1 MVTWVRSESVHS
13 FDEYFGS
20 GDANNMRDFRR
31 WMMVG
36 VAALAAVS
44 MSACK
49 PTYEAP
55 VDDPIMTTAP
65 ADAPYDMDFDQLND
79 DVIDSFSKTHVV
91 FPFVKSMEISGNN
104 DTKNIE
110 VDIDIQEGVAD
121 EAVQV
126 LLSDVTKKI
135 DNNAYIQ
142 DFRIKKSD
150 DTQFGS
156 VYDIYSYTYKVTCGD
171 TTLYDTTINAGEDIP
186 LDPSVDGNKIMAALE
201 QQEQAMSQSDAETT
215 ASNG

>member
-1 MVTWVRSESVHS
+1 
-13 FDEYFGS
+13 
-20 GDANNMRDFRR
+20 MRRDLRA

-44 MSACK
+44 VSACK

-91 FPFVKSMEISGNN
+91 FPFVKSMEISGDN

-121 EAVQV
+121 YAVQV

-142 DFRIKKSD
+142 DFRIKKAD

-156 VYDIYSYTYKVTCGD
+156 VYDIYSYTYKVTCGED
-171 TTLYDTTINAGEDIP
+171 TLYDETIQPGTEIP
-186 LDPSVDGNKIMAALE
+186 LDPSVDGNKIMESVAN
-201 QQEQAMSQSDAETT
+201 EQADEESTEASAET
-215 ASNG
+215 SN

>member
-1 MVTWVRSESVHS
+1 MKDLRT
-13 FDEYFGS
+13 
-20 GDANNMRDFRR
+20 

-36 VAALAAVS
+36 VVALAAVS
-44 MSACK
+44 VSACK

-65 ADAPYDMDFDQLND
+65 ADAPYEMDFDQLND
-79 DVIDSFSKTHVV
+79 DVIDSFSKTHVI

-142 DFRIKKSD
+142 DFRIKKAD

-156 VYDIYSYTYKVTCGD
+156 VYDIYSYTYKVTCGGA
-171 TTLYDTTINAGEDIP
+171 TLFDTTINAGESIP
-186 LDPSVDGNKIMAALE
+186 LDPSVDGNKIMESLAA
-201 QQEQAMSQSDAETT
+201 EQASEGSTDTSEA
-215 ASNG
+215 ASN

>member
-1 MVTWVRSESVHS
+1 
-13 FDEYFGS
+13 
-20 GDANNMRDFRR
+20 MRDIRR

-36 VAALAAVS
+36 IAALAAVFV
-44 MSACK
+44 SACK

-65 ADAPYDMDFDQLND
+65 ADAPYEMDFDQLND

-91 FPFVKSMEISGNN
+91 FPFVRSMEISGDNEA
-104 DTKNIE
+104 KSIE
-110 VDIDIQEGVAD
+110 VDIDIQEGVD
-121 EAVQV
+121 DYAVQV

-142 DFRIKKSD
+142 DFRIKKAD

-156 VYDIYSYTYKVTCGD
+156 VYDIYSYTYKVTCGGE
-171 TTLYDTTINAGEDIP
+171 TLYDETIQPGTEIP
-186 LDPSVDGNKIMAALE
+186 LDSSVDGNKIMESVAN
-201 QQEQAMSQSDAETT
+201 EQALAESTEASAV
-215 ASNG
+215 ASN

>member
-1 MVTWVRSESVHS
+1 MKLMK
-13 FDEYFGS
+13 
-20 GDANNMRDFRR
+20 NLMIL
-31 WMMVG
+31 G
-36 VAALAAVS
+36 VVALAALSVT
-44 MSACK
+44 ACK

-65 ADAPYDMDFDQLND
+65 ADAPYEMDFDQLND

-91 FPFVKSMEISGNN
+91 FPFVKSMEISGDN

-121 EAVQV
+121 YAVQV

-135 DNNAYIQ
+135 DYNAYVQ
-142 DFRIKKSD
+142 DFRIKKPD

-156 VYDIYSYTYKVTCGD
+156 VYDIYSYTYKVTCGEE
-171 TTLYDTTINAGEDIP
+171 TLYDETIQPGMEIP
-186 LDPSVDGNKIMAALE
+186 LDPSVDGNKIMESVAN
-201 QQEQAMSQSDAETT
+201 EQATEGLTETSE
-215 ASNG
+215 ASSN

>member
-1 MVTWVRSESVHS
+1 
-13 FDEYFGS
+13 
-20 GDANNMRDFRR
+20 MRDFRR
-31 WMMVG
+31 WMVAG

-44 MSACK
+44 VSACK

-65 ADAPYDMDFDQLND
+65 ADAPYEMDFDQLND

-91 FPFVKSMEISGNN
+91 FPFVKSMEISGDN

-121 EAVQV
+121 YAVQV

-142 DFRIKKSD
+142 DFRIKKAD

-156 VYDIYSYTYKVTCGD
+156 VYDIYSYTYKVTCGED
-171 TTLYDTTINAGEDIP
+171 TLYDETIQPGTEIP
-186 LDPSVDGNKIMAALE
+186 LDPSVDGNKIMESVANEQTTEGLTETSAMAL
-201 QQEQAMSQSDAETT
+201 
-215 ASNG
+215 N

>member
-1 MVTWVRSESVHS
+1 
-13 FDEYFGS
+13 
-20 GDANNMRDFRR
+20 MRDFRR

-36 VAALAAVS
+36 VAALAAISV
-44 MSACK
+44 SACK

-65 ADAPYDMDFDQLND
+65 ADAPYEMDFDQLND

-91 FPFVKSMEISGNN
+91 FPFVKSMEISGDN

-121 EAVQV
+121 YAVQV

-135 DNNAYIQ
+135 DYNAYVQ
-142 DFRIKKSD
+142 DFRIKKPD

-171 TTLYDTTINAGEDIP
+171 TTLYDTTIDAGESIP
-186 LDPSVDGNKIMAALE
+186 LDPSVDGNKIMESVANE
-201 QQEQAMSQSDAETT
+201 QTTEGLTETSAM
-215 ASNG
+215 ASN

>member
-1 MVTWVRSESVHS
+1 
-13 FDEYFGS
+13 
-20 GDANNMRDFRR
+20 MRDLRR

-36 VAALAAVS
+36 VVALAAVS
-44 MSACK
+44 VSACK

-121 EAVQV
+121 EAIQV

-142 DFRIKKSD
+142 DFRIKKAD

-171 TTLYDTTINAGEDIP
+171 TTLYDTTINAGESIP
-186 LDPSVDGNKIMAALE
+186 LDPSVDGNKIMESLAA
-201 QQEQAMSQSDAETT
+201 EQASEGSTDTSEA
-215 ASNG
+215 ASN

>member
-1 MVTWVRSESVHS
+1 
-13 FDEYFGS
+13 
-20 GDANNMRDFRR
+20 MRRDLRA

-44 MSACK
+44 VSACK
-49 PTYEAP
+49 PTYKAP

-65 ADAPYDMDFDQLND
+65 ADAPYEMDFDQLND

-91 FPFVKSMEISGNN
+91 FPFVKSMEISGDN

-121 EAVQV
+121 YAVQV

-142 DFRIKKSD
+142 DFRIKQAD

-156 VYDIYSYTYKVTCGD
+156 VYDIYSYTYKVTCDGEM
-171 TTLYDTTINAGEDIP
+171 LYDETIQPGTEIP
-186 LDPSVDGNKIMAALE
+186 LDPSVDGNKIMESLADE
-201 QQEQAMSQSDAETT
+201 QDPDAPSDTSETT
-215 ASNG
+215 SN

>member
-1 MVTWVRSESVHS
+1 MI
-13 FDEYFGS
+13 
-20 GDANNMRDFRR
+20 DFRR

-36 VAALAAVS
+36 VAALAAISV
-44 MSACK
+44 SACK

-65 ADAPYDMDFDQLND
+65 ADAPYEMDFDQLND

-91 FPFVKSMEISGNN
+91 FPFVKSMEISGDN

-121 EAVQV
+121 YAVQV

-135 DNNAYIQ
+135 DYNAYVQ
-142 DFRIKKSD
+142 DFRIKKPD

-156 VYDIYSYTYKVTCGD
+156 VYDIYSYTYKVTCGEE
-171 TTLYDTTINAGEDIP
+171 TLYDETIQPGMEIP
-186 LDPSVDGNKIMAALE
+186 LDPSVDGNKIMESVAN
-201 QQEQAMSQSDAETT
+201 EQATEGLTETSE
-215 ASNG
+215 ASSN

>member
-1 MVTWVRSESVHS
+1 
-13 FDEYFGS
+13 
-20 GDANNMRDFRR
+20 MRDLRR
-31 WMMVG
+31 WMVVG

-44 MSACK
+44 VTACK

-65 ADAPYDMDFDQLND
+65 ADAPYEMDFDQLND

-91 FPFVKSMEISGNN
+91 FPFVKSMEISGDN

-121 EAVQV
+121 YAVQV

-135 DNNAYIQ
+135 DYNAYVQ
-142 DFRIKKSD
+142 DFRIKKPD

-156 VYDIYSYTYKVTCGD
+156 VYDIYSYTYKVSCNGA
-171 TTLYDTTINAGEDIP
+171 TLYGETIQPGTKIP
-186 LDPSVDGNKIMAALE
+186 LDPSVDGNKIMESVANE
-201 QQEQAMSQSDAETT
+201 QTTEGLTETSAM
-215 ASNG
+215 ASN

>member
-1 MVTWVRSESVHS
+1 MLIS
-13 FDEYFGS
+13 
-20 GDANNMRDFRR
+20 
-31 WMMVG
+31 
-36 VAALAAVS
+36 VAAIAAASV
-44 MSACK
+44 SACK

-55 VDDPIMTTAP
+55 VNDPIMTTAP

-79 DVIDSFSKTHVV
+79 DVINSFSKTHVV
-91 FPFVKSMEISGNN
+91 FPFIKSMEISGNN
-104 DTKNIE
+104 DAKNIK

-121 EAVQV
+121 GAIQV

-142 DFRIKKSD
+142 DFRIKQAD

-171 TTLYDTTINAGEDIP
+171 TTLYDTTIEAGESIP
-186 LDPSVDGNKIMAALE
+186 LDPSVDGNKIMDAIE
-201 QQEQAMSQSDAETT
+201 QQKQEMSQSDAETT

>member
-1 MVTWVRSESVHS
+1 MKSMKNSVIFGMTALVALSVT
-13 FDEYFGS
+13 
-20 GDANNMRDFRR
+20 
-31 WMMVG
+31 
-36 VAALAAVS
+36 
-44 MSACK
+44 ACK

-55 VDDPIMTTAP
+55 VDDPVMTTAP
-65 ADAPYDMDFDQLND
+65 ADAPYEMDFDQLND

-91 FPFVKSMEISGNN
+91 FPFVKSMEISGDN

-121 EAVQV
+121 YAVQV

-142 DFRIKKSD
+142 DFRIKQAD

-156 VYDIYSYTYKVTCGD
+156 VYDIYSYTYKVTCGGEA
-171 TTLYDTTINAGEDIP
+171 LYDETIQPGTEIP
-186 LDPSVDGNKIMAALE
+186 LDPSVDGNKIMESVAN
-201 QQEQAMSQSDAETT
+201 EQADEESTEAGT
-215 ASNG
+215 ASLN

>member
-1 MVTWVRSESVHS
+1 
-13 FDEYFGS
+13 
-20 GDANNMRDFRR
+20 MRRDLRA

-44 MSACK
+44 VSACK
-49 PTYEAP
+49 PSYEAP

-65 ADAPYDMDFDQLND
+65 ADAPYEMDFDQLND

-91 FPFVKSMEISGNN
+91 FPFVKSMEISGDN

-121 EAVQV
+121 YAVQV

-142 DFRIKKSD
+142 DFRIKQAD

-156 VYDIYSYTYKVTCGD
+156 VYDIYSYTYKVTCGEE
-171 TTLYDTTINAGEDIP
+171 TLYDETIQPGMEIP
-186 LDPSVDGNKIMAALE
+186 LDPSVDGNKIMESVANE
-201 QQEQAMSQSDAETT
+201 QTAEESTEVAT
-215 ASNG
+215 N

>member
-1 MVTWVRSESVHS
+1 
-13 FDEYFGS
+13 
-20 GDANNMRDFRR
+20 MRNFRR
-31 WMMVG
+31 WVMMNITT
-36 VAALAAVS
+36 LAAVS
-44 MSACK
+44 VSACK

-65 ADAPYDMDFDQLND
+65 ADAPYEMDFDQLND

-142 DFRIKKSD
+142 DFRIKMELHTAFISILCQGDVHGKRTYDAAGGRIQGCIHLIGDLGLHGKDLLFRQNLQSLY
-150 DTQFGS
+150 TIGNAS
-156 VYDIYSYTYKVTCGD
+156 VV
-171 TTLYDTTINAGEDIP
+171 
-186 LDPSVDGNKIMAALE
+186 
-201 QQEQAMSQSDAETT
+201 
-215 ASNG
+215 

>member
-1 MVTWVRSESVHS
+1 MRNMNKWVIIAMASVT
-13 FDEYFGS
+13 
-20 GDANNMRDFRR
+20 
-31 WMMVG
+31 
-36 VAALAAVS
+36 ALS
-44 MSACK
+44 ISACK

-65 ADAPYDMDFDQLND
+65 ADAPYEMDFDQLND
-79 DVIDSFSKTHVV
+79 DVISSYSKTHVV
-91 FPFVKSMEISGNN
+91 FPFVKAMEINGDN
-104 DTKNIE
+104 DAKNIE
-110 VDIDIQEGVAD
+110 VDIDIQEGVSD
-121 EAVQV
+121 YAVQV

-142 DFRIKKSD
+142 DFRIKQAD

-171 TTLYDTTINAGEDIP
+171 TTLYDTTINAGETIP
-186 LDPSVDGNKIMAALE
+186 LDPSVDGDKIMDALE
-201 QQEQAMSQSDAETT
+201 EQEMSQSDSEMT

>member
-1 MVTWVRSESVHS
+1 MKLMK
-13 FDEYFGS
+13 
-20 GDANNMRDFRR
+20 NLMIL
-31 WMMVG
+31 G
-36 VAALAAVS
+36 VVALAAISVT
-44 MSACK
+44 ACK
-49 PTYEAP
+49 PTYEVP

-65 ADAPYDMDFDQLND
+65 ADAPYEMDFDQLND

-121 EAVQV
+121 YAVQV

-142 DFRIKKSD
+142 DFRIKQAD

-156 VYDIYSYTYKVTCGD
+156 VYDIYSYTYKVTCGGEA
-171 TTLYDTTINAGEDIP
+171 LYDEKIQPGTEIP
-186 LDPSVDGNKIMAALE
+186 LDPSVDGNKIMESVANE
-201 QQEQAMSQSDAETT
+201 QTT
-215 ASNG
+215 EESTEVATN